1 MKKHNTLGVL
11 ASILS
16 TSLAV
21 GLVTGCEEARQDE
34 DLETDSVGTAT
45 DGPTTAT
52 PTTGEETGAADTSGG
67 VLDVGNDTTPDLPGC
82 AGDGTCN
89 EIDLLFV
96 IDNSG
101 TMGEE
106 QLNLAANFPLLVDK
120 LENLEDSEGKRVN
133 PSVNIMVTTTDMGH
147 PLCTPF
153 QKPDYTPR
161 QGAPVYEGCNTRI
174 NRFTGLEMEDPTV
187 ITEACTAS
195 CPSDVAPGQPFI
207 HFDVEKTN
215 VPNDDVGAAL
225 SCIGPQGID
234 GCGYEAPLESM
245 LQAIN
250 PGSCWNDPQQER
262 CDGGEFNGLNK
273 GFLRDDAT
281 LAVVIIT
288 DESDCSVTPPGGFS
302 YFTEDDSYWAI
313 NPETEGPQASSAV
326 CWNAGVQC
334 NDEDGDGVYESCEA
348 DSSAGALHGVDRY
361 VTYLNWLREE
371 QDKEVIMLGI
381 LGVPPVTAHNPDPP
395 FEPIEGGLNDLVYR
409 DWVDGEFDG
418 TDMGGDILPDEWA
431 EGVTADV
438 KRFQFG
444 DIGPGCTGQ
453 DADGNF
459 TGQAIP
465 PVRVREVCESLN
477 YTDEEGNDQIR
488 CCVESICSTDFSP
501 AIECLTGI
509 IQETIGPVG

>member
-1 MKKHNTLGVL
+1 MKHKTFGVL
-11 ASILS
+11 ASALAM
-16 TSLAV
+16 SLTAS
-21 GLVTGCEEARQDE
+21 CEEARQDE
-34 DLETDSVGTAT
+34 DIDT
-45 DGPTTAT
+45 DGVASAT
-52 PTTGEETGAADTSGG
+52 EGNTSGQNTSGNDSDASSTGEPKI
-67 VLDVGNDTTPDLPGC
+67 DVGNATTGDLPGC
-82 AGDGTCN
+82 AGDGSCN

-96 IDNSG
+96 VDNSG

-106 QLNLAANFPLLVDK
+106 QLNLAANFPLLVEK
-120 LENLEDSEGKRVN
+120 LENLEDADGTRVN

-153 QKPDYTPR
+153 QKADYTPR
-161 QGAPVYEGCNTRI
+161 QGAPVYEGCNARI
-174 NRFTGLEMEDPTV
+174 NRFTGLEEEDPTV
-187 ITEACTAS
+187 ITEACTQN
-195 CPSDVAPGQPFI
+195 CPTDVAPGQPFI
-207 HFDVEKTN
+207 HFDVGGSN
-215 VPNDDVGAAL
+215 VPNDDVGRAL

-250 PGSCWNDPQQER
+250 PTSCWNDPKQDR
-262 CDGGEFNGLNK
+262 CDETEEWASLNK
-273 GFLRDDAT
+273 GFLRDGAT

-302 YFTEDDSYWAI
+302 YFTQDDSYWAI
-313 NPETEGPQASSAV
+313 NPETEGKQASSAV
-326 CWNAGVQC
+326 CWNAGVEC
-334 NDEDGDGVYESCEA
+334 EDADGDGVYESCSA
-348 DSSAGALHGVDRY
+348 DSSAGALHSVDRY
-361 VTYLNWLREE
+361 VTYLQWLREE
-371 QDKEVIMLGI
+371 QNKEVIMLGI
-381 LGVPPVTAHNPDPP
+381 LGVPPVTAHSEDPP
-395 FEPIEGGLNDLVYR
+395 FEPIEGGLAALEYR

-418 TDMGGDILPDEWA
+418 TDMGGDILPGEWA
-431 EGVTADV
+431 EGVTADT

-453 DADGNF
+453 DGDGNF

-477 YTDEEGNDQIR
+477 YTDEDDVEQIR

>member
-1 MKKHNTLGVL
+1 MKHKILGVL
-11 ASILS
+11 ASAAALGL
-16 TSLAV
+16 LAS
-21 GLVTGCEEARQDE
+21 CEEARQDE
-34 DLETDSVGTAT
+34 NLDTDSFGSAT
-45 DGPTTAT
+45 DNTSGAVTGADTGADETGVEPKIDLGDQ
-52 PTTGEETGAADTSGG
+52 TTGT
-67 VLDVGNDTTPDLPGC
+67 LPGC
-82 AGDGTCN
+82 VGDGTCN

-106 QLNLAANFPLLVDK
+106 QRNLAANFPLLVER
-120 LENLEDSEGKRVN
+120 LENLEDAEGKRVN

-153 QKPDYTPR
+153 QKADYSPR
-161 QGAPVYEGCNTRI
+161 QGAPVYEGCNARI
-174 NRFTGLEMEDPTV
+174 NRFTGLEAENPTV
-187 ITEACTAS
+187 IQEACTQN
-195 CPSDVAPGQPFI
+195 CPTDIAPGQPFI

-250 PGSCWNDPQQER
+250 PGACWNNPDQER
-262 CDGGEFNGLNK
+262 CDESEEWAPLKK
-273 GFLRDDAT
+273 GFLREGAT

-302 YFTEDDSYWAI
+302 YFTEDDAYWAI
-313 NPETEGPQASSAV
+313 NPTTEGKQASSAV

-334 NDEDGDGVYESCEA
+334 TDEDDDGIYESCEA
-348 DSSAGALHGVDRY
+348 DASAGALHPVDRY
-361 VTYLNWLREE
+361 VTYLQWLREE
-371 QDKEVIMLGI
+371 QEKEVIMLGI
-381 LGVPPVTAHNPDPP
+381 LGVPPVTAHSDTPP
-395 FEPIEGGLNDLVYR
+395 FQPTEGGLESLVYR
-409 DWVDGEFDG
+409 DWVDGEYDG
-418 TDMGGDILPDEWA
+418 SAGGGDILPGEWA
-431 EGVTADV
+431 NGVTADL

-444 DIGPGCTGQ
+444 DIGPGCTGT
-453 DADGNF
+453 DDDGNF

-477 YTDEEGNDQIR
+477 FTDEDGDEQIR

-501 AIECLTGI
+501 ALQCLTGI
-509 IQETIGPVG
+509 LRETIGPAG

>member
-1 MKKHNTLGVL
+1 MMKHKTLGVL
-11 ASILS
+11 ASAMII
-16 TSLAV
+16 SLGA
-21 GLVTGCEEARQDE
+21 CEEARQEE
-34 DLETDSVGTAT
+34 DLETDSIGTAT
-45 DGPTTAT
+45 DANTSGPGTNADTGGSNS
-52 PTTGEETGAADTSGG
+52 TGEEKLDIGNATTGM
-67 VLDVGNDTTPDLPGC
+67 LPGC
-82 AGDGTCN
+82 VGDGTCN

-106 QLNLAANFPLLVDK
+106 QLNLAANFPLLVEK
-120 LENLEDSEGKRVN
+120 LENIEDSEGNRVN
-133 PSVNIMVTTTDMGH
+133 PSVNIMVTTSDMGH

-153 QKPDYTPR
+153 QKADYTPR
-161 QGAPVYEGCNTRI
+161 QGAPVYQGCNARI

-187 ITEACTAS
+187 ITEACTQN
-195 CPSDVAPGQPFI
+195 CPVDVAPGQPFI
-207 HFDVEKTN
+207 HFDVAGSN

-250 PGSCWNDPQQER
+250 QEACWNDPEQDR
-262 CDGGEFNGLNK
+262 CDDIEEWEPLKK
-273 GFLRDDAT
+273 GFLREDAV

-302 YFTEDDSYWAI
+302 FFTSDDAYWAT
-313 NPETEGPQASSAV
+313 NPETEGKQATSAV

-334 NDEDGDGVYESCEA
+334 EDTDDDGVYESCDS
-348 DSSAGALHGVDRY
+348 DSSAGALHSVDRY
-361 VTYLNWLREE
+361 VSYLTWLREE
-371 QDKEVIMLGI
+371 RDKEVIMLGI

-395 FEPIEGGLNDLVYR
+395 FQPIEGGLLALEYR
-409 DWVDGEFDG
+409 DWIDGEFDG
-418 TDMGGDILPDEWA
+418 TAAGGDILPDEWA
-431 EGVTADV
+431 NGVTADV

-444 DIGPGCTGQ
+444 DVGPGCTGT
-453 DADGNF
+453 DGDGNF

-477 YTDEEGNDQIR
+477 YTDEEGVEQIR

-509 IQETIGPVG
+509 LQETLGPIG

>member
-1 MKKHNTLGVL
+1 MMKYKTLGVL
-11 ASILS
+11 ASAMMI
-16 TSLAV
+16 SLAA
-21 GLVTGCEEARQDE
+21 CEEARE
-34 DLETDSVGTAT
+34 EENPGETDGIASAT
-45 DGPTTAT
+45 DGNTSG
-52 PTTGEETGAADTSGG
+52 PTTGADASGG
-67 VLDVGNDTTPDLPGC
+67 DSTGEKLDIGNATTGMLPGC
-82 AGDGTCN
+82 VGDGTCN

-96 IDNSG
+96 VDNSG

-106 QLNLAANFPLLVDK
+106 QLNLAANFPLLVEK
-120 LENLEDSEGKRVN
+120 LENIEDGEGNRVN
-133 PSVNIMVTTTDMGH
+133 PSVNIMVTTSDMGH

-153 QKPDYTPR
+153 QKADYTPR
-161 QGAPVYEGCNTRI
+161 QGAPVYEGCNARI

-187 ITEACTAS
+187 ITEACTQN
-195 CPSDVAPGQPFI
+195 CPADVAPGQPFI
-207 HFDVEKTN
+207 HFDVAGSN

-250 PGSCWNDPQQER
+250 GDACWNNPDQDR
-262 CDGGEFNGLNK
+262 CDESEEWASLNK
-273 GFLRDDAT
+273 GFLRDDAV

-302 YFTEDDSYWAI
+302 YFTSDDSYWAT
-313 NPETEGPQASSAV
+313 NPETEGKQASSAV

-334 NDEDGDGVYESCEA
+334 EDTDDDGVYESCSA
-348 DSSAGALHGVDRY
+348 DSSAGALHSVDRY
-361 VTYLNWLREE
+361 VSYLTWLREE
-371 QDKEVIMLGI
+371 REKEVIMLGI
-381 LGVPPVTAHNPDPP
+381 LGVPPVTVHNDKPP
-395 FEPIEGGLNDLVYR
+395 FQPLEGGVIDLQYR
-409 DWVDGEFDG
+409 DWIDGEFDG
-418 TDMGGDILPDEWA
+418 TPGGGDILPDEWA
-431 EGVTADV
+431 AGVTADV

-444 DIGPGCTGQ
+444 NVGPGCTGT

-477 YTDEEGNDQIR
+477 YTDEKGDEQIR

-509 IQETIGPVG
+509 IQETIGPAG